1 MPYYN
6 EQLLSSW
13 TPDFISNG
21 LHYPPAPKIP
31 QVILNTM
38 KTNDNVAYAA
48 LPKELRGRR
57 NVAVT
62 APRRPGGRFRSG
74 KGSQEVCNIAHL
86 LSVMSYWVI
95 SLNLIH
101 RHSSTTPTS
110 YRSRTVRSKSNTR
123 SSA

>member
-1 MPYYN
+1 MIGMPYYN

-13 TPDFISNG
+13 TPGLIANE

-31 QVILNTM
+31 QVVLNTI
-38 KTNDNVAYAA
+38 KTNDNVAYSA

-74 KGSQEVCNIAHL
+74 KGKQEVCACL
-86 LSVMSYWVI
+86 ACL
-95 SLNLIH
+95 
-101 RHSSTTPTS
+101 P
-110 YRSRTVRSKSNTR
+110 
-123 SSA
+123 SA

>member
-13 TPDFISNG
+13 TSDFISAG
-21 LHYPPAPKIP
+21 LHFPPAPRIP

-38 KTNDNVAYAA
+38 KVNDNVAYAA

-74 KGSQEVCNIAHL
+74 KGKQEVRVVD
-86 LSVMSYWVI
+86 S
-95 SLNLIH
+95 H
-101 RHSSTTPTS
+101 RLG
-110 YRSRTVRSKSNTR
+110 
-123 SSA
+123 